1 MAGTQEETG
10 ASTLDAFHRGR
21 FWLVQPDR
29 RGHRA
34 GTDAMMLAAAVP
46 SGFGGRLADLLI
58 DPRPWFRG
66 G

>member
-46 SGFGGRLADLLI
+46 SGFG
-58 DPRPWFRG
+58 
-66 G
+66 